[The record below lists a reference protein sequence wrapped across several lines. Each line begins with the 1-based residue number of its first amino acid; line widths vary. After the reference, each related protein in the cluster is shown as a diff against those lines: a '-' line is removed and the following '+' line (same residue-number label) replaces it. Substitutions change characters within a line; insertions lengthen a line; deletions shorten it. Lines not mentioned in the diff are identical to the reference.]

1 MARFGMTMFRRRPA
15 TTLSELVATMPEREL
30 QNEVAQLAKVNHWMA
45 YHTWRSDHS
54 AAGFP
59 DLVLLRGERL
69 IFAELKAKGNVPTEA
84 QMGWLIALQATKKV
98 ETYLWYPYDRDEIE
112 RILR

>member
-1 MARFGMTMFRRRPA
+1 MTRRPPSCHA
-15 TTLSELVATMPEREL
+15 ELLAAMPEREL
-30 QNEVAQLAKVNHWMA
+30 QREVAELAKLFGWLA

-54 AAGFP
+54 PAGFP
-59 DLVLLRGERL
+59 DLVLVRGDRI

-112 RILR
+112 RVLRKG